1 MPPAVLVTNILPVT
15 TRSAQTKARLQA
27 CALEL
32 FTARGYDAT
41 TVEQIA
47 AAAGVS
53 HMTFFR
59 HFPTKEAVLM
69 DDPYDP
75 LIADAVRAQ
84 PTDLPP
90 MERVRRALLAA
101 WRGMPPPTDAET
113 RARIEIIAQHPALRA
128 KVWEYN
134 LRTEDVIV
142 SALTEAGT
150 PALTA
155 RVAAGAVIG
164 AIMAG
169 LTDWGAD
176 ADAGSLGDRVLAA
189 LDLLESVHGVP
200 PPTPARS

>member
-1 MPPAVLVTNILPVT
+1 MLVTTICPVT
-15 TRSAQTKARLQA
+15 TRAEQTRARLQA
-27 CALEL
+27 RALEL
-32 FTARGYDAT
+32 FTTRGYDAT

-59 HFPTKEAVLM
+59 HFPTKEAVVM

-84 PTDLPP
+84 PTELPP

-101 WRGMPPPTDAET
+101 WQGMPPPTDAET
-113 RARIEIIAQHPALRA
+113 RARMELITQHPALRA

-142 SALTEAGT
+142 AALTESGT

-155 RVAAGAVIG
+155 RVAAGAVLG

-176 ADAGSLGDRVLAA
+176 ADAGYLGDRVLAA

-200 PPTPARS
+200 PPVAAS

>member
-1 MPPAVLVTNILPVT
+1 M
-15 TRSAQTKARLQA
+15 
-27 CALEL
+27 EL
-32 FTARGYDAT
+32 FTTRGYDAT

-59 HFPTKEAVLM
+59 HFPTKEAVVM

-84 PTDLPP
+84 PAGLPP

-101 WRGMPPPTDAET
+101 WKGMPPPTDAET
-113 RARIEIIAQHPALRA
+113 RARMELIAQHPALRA

-142 SALTEAGT
+142 AALTETGT
-150 PALTA
+150 PPLAA
-155 RVAAGAVIG
+155 RVAAGAVMG

-200 PPTPARS
+200 PPIAAR